1 MRRTE
6 GEEDRES
13 ARAASGD
20 ALREHLEAAAA
31 GRADRRVPVQVVAD
45 LDTIRGPG
53 EDSSG
58 DGIAEQL
65 LQEAIAAV
73 PVPSAPTVG

>member
-1 MRRTE
+1 M
-6 GEEDRES
+6 GE
-13 ARAASGD
+13 RAWAGYGD
-20 ALREHLEAAAA
+20 ALREHIENSAA
-31 GRADRRVPVQVVAD
+31 GRADLRVPVQVVVD
-45 LDTIRGPG
+45 LDTLRGSG
-53 EDSSG
+53 EDSPG